1 MRITFIRHAESETN
15 ASDRAAG
22 SASVGLS
29 PKGERQ
35 ADLLARRTPRFDA
48 DRFVVSDLAR
58 ARLTAKRAF
67 DPSIRFEQHPLWRE
81 RHFGVIRGM
90 RWAEAS
96 AQYPALF
103 GTGREAFHAKPPE
116 GESWNDVH
124 RRIVEALD
132 GIMSSL
138 FHHTLIVTHGGPI
151 RLVACA
157 LLALDPATHMWRF
170 EVGNTSVSSFDLV
183 DGTPILTRWND
194 VSHLGVERS
203 EPGAPS

>member
-29 PKGERQ
+29 PEGERQ
-35 ADLLARRTPRFDA
+35 SDLLARRTPSFDA

-58 ARLTAKRAF
+58 ARLTAERAF
-67 DPSIRFEQHPLWRE
+67 DPSIQFEQHPLWQE
-81 RHFGVIRGM
+81 RDFGVIRGM

-103 GTGREAFHAKPPE
+103 GTGSEAFHAEPPA

-124 RRIVEALD
+124 ERVVKALD
-132 GIMSSL
+132 DIMSSS
-138 FHHTLIVTHGGPI
+138 FEHTLIVTHGGPI

-157 LLALDPATHMWRF
+157 LLELDPATQMWRF
-170 EVGNTSVSSFDLV
+170 EVDNTSVSSFDLV

-194 VSHLGVERS
+194 VSHLGTERS
-203 EPGAPS
+203 GPRASV